1 MRYDPVTEKPYCC
14 VPAIFQMIQA
24 RRDLPYMTQDEI
36 GWELGLIVPIEMKS
50 KFTKV
55 RTGPKPR
62 AGYGTRTSKPEFSIE
77 KYFTRNT
84 LPLSIIKVSTSS
96 LEELIFTIEASFNQE
111 NDIVL
116 CFNSQHLFGDGE
128 IEHVSLVE
136 AFNEASGAVT
146 VVDPAI
152 GAPKRRAT
160 TIFRIYDTIQEHE
173 VSSHGGLWI
182 ISDRRI

>member
-1 MRYDPVTEKPYCC
+1 MLSHYLWK
-14 VPAIFQMIQA
+14 IGIQFH
-24 RRDLPYMTQDEI
+24 QD
-36 GWELGLIVPIEMKS
+36 
-50 KFTKV
+50 
-55 RTGPKPR
+55 
-62 AGYGTRTSKPEFSIE
+62 
-77 KYFTRNT
+77 
-84 LPLSIIKVSTSS
+84 
-96 LEELIFTIEASFNQE
+96 LIFTIKASFNKE
-111 NDIVL
+111 NDVVL
-116 CFNSQHLFGDGE
+116 CFNSQRLFGDGE

-136 AFNEASGAVT
+136 AFNEANGAVT